1 MTRKSSNL
9 FREAI
14 KAGIPAPC
22 LLTRD
27 QCMDGVEACTRR
39 LKVLKAQSCGLRK
52 VHLRDCLIK
61 AQEDGDKARSKGILR
76 TIKREEQ
83 KSVWQRINQAI
94 DNPSLGA
101 IPLVQKMEDG
111 EVINITETEEMN
123 KEIQDVTE
131 KRFDLS
137 MSTPITMSLL
147 CKKLGFLSDTNF
159 AISLL
164 QGDVHIPDDID
175 NVTTTMI
182 EEIIRLFQMFQ
193 EDHAEIN
200 LGESEFWYFWRKF
213 RQRTLSSILGAH
225 AGHYKSAS
233 FSDMV
238 TNFLS
243 RKITLIV

>member
-1 MTRKSSNL
+1 MTCKSSNL

-27 QCMDGVEACTRR
+27 QCLDGVEACTRR
-39 LKVLKAQSCGLRK
+39 LKILKAQSGGLRK

-61 AQEDGDKARSKGILR
+61 VQEGRDEARSKSILH

-83 KSVWQRINQAI
+83 KSVWRRINQAI
-94 DNPSLGA
+94 DKPSLGA

-137 MSTPITMSLL
+137 MIAPITMTLL

-164 QGDVHIPDDID
+164 QGNVHTPDDID
-175 NVTTTMI
+175 NVTTTVI
-182 EEIIRLFQMFQ
+182 EKLS
-193 EDHAEIN
+193 
-200 LGESEFWYFWRKF
+200 GCSYFF
-213 RQRTLSSILGAH
+213 RRTML
-225 AGHYKSAS
+225 
-233 FSDMV
+233 
-238 TNFLS
+238 
-243 RKITLIV
+243 R